1 VRAMPV
7 KNGDTVRVHYTGT
20 LERSGDEFDSSRR
33 EGRDPLEFTV
43 GAGQVIPGFEAGV
56 LGLEP
61 GGTAVITIVPEE
73 GYGPKHD
80 QLVQKVSLSD
90 FAEDTPP
97 EVGGMVN
104 LVAPDGE
111 HLPGMIAAIED
122 GEVTL
127 DFNHP
132 LAGETLVFD
141 LELVEIVDEG

>member
-1 VRAMPV
+1 MPV

-20 LERSGDEFDSSRR
+20 LESNGEEFDSSRR

-61 GGTAVITIVPEE
+61 GGAVVITITPED
-73 GYGPKHD
+73 GYGPKHE
-80 QLVQKVSLSD
+80 QLVQKVALSD

-104 LVAPDGE
+104 LVAPDGDQ
-111 HLPGMIAAIED
+111 LPGIITAIEGD
-122 GEVTL
+122 DVTL

-141 LELVEIVDEG
+141 IEIVELVAGD

>member
-1 VRAMPV
+1 MPI
-7 KNGDTVRVHYTGT
+7 KSGDIVRVQYTGT
-20 LERSGDEFDSSRR
+20 HESNGEEFDSSRR

-56 LGLEP
+56 LGLER
-61 GGTAVITIVPEE
+61 GGVVVTTIAPED
-73 GYGPKHD
+73 GYGPKQE
-80 QLVQKVSLSD
+80 QLIQKVALGD

-104 LVAPDGE
+104 LVAPGGDQ
-111 HLPGMIAAIED
+111 LPGIITAIEGD
-122 GEVTL
+122 EVTL

-141 LELVEIVDEG
+141 IEVVEVVSGD